1 MDKWLDNKIKKVKQA
16 DIQTNEQVMELADN
30 IFSDYIEAHPQE
42 KNKLIFWNDQ
52 ENSGNDT
59 ELGRELYDFIRDSLE
74 DKSNVFHKNENEYY
88 GFIERNNNNG

>member
-1 MDKWLDNKIKKVKQA
+1 MDKWLDNKIKKVKQE

-30 IFSDYIEAHPQE
+30 IFFDYIKAHPQE

-52 ENSGNDT
+52 ENIGNDT

-74 DKSNVFHKNENEYY
+74 DKSNVFHKNENKYY
-88 GFIERNNNNG
+88 GFIESEEV

>member
-1 MDKWLDNKIKKVKQA
+1 MDKWLDNKIKKVKQE

-30 IFSDYIEAHPQE
+30 IFFDYIEAHPQE

-52 ENSGNDT
+52 ENSSNDT

>member
-1 MDKWLDNKIKKVKQA
+1 MHKWLDNKIKKVKQK

-30 IFSDYIEAHPQE
+30 IFFDYIEAHPQE

-52 ENSGNDT
+52 ENSSNDT